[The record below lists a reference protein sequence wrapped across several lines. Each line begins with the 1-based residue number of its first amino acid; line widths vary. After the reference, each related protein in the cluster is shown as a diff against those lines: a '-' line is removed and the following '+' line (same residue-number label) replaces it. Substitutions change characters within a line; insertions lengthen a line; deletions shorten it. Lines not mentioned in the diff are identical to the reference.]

1 MEIPDQIVVRSLLC
15 FLSVNLVFVFVPL
28 GVLPQEVADIEISG
42 PVVRVPL
49 TKFKN
54 SKCLHRSLGGY
65 PPHFTS
71 TALFFIFSAV
81 LFCVHHLY
89 VTVRHLIVSIVTASG

>member
-71 TALFFIFSAV
+71 TALFFLQVCF
-81 LFCVHHLY
+81 
-89 VTVRHLIVSIVTASG
+89 VSIICMSLCGT